1 MRDEIDAIIEED
13 GEWFVAWS
21 PLMPGANGQGRSE
34 EEAMR
39 SLRAAAE
46 LILKD
51 RAADLEH
58 ERL

>member
-46 LILKD
+46 LIFED
-51 RAADLEH
+51 RAADLEN